1 MSDSFSIQYD
11 NLAASLNTVY
21 RLLQAGASKKDIMDE
36 AKQLSLYY
44 GKIIGILMARNVKP
58 SNIPN
63 SEMNDIINLR
73 IIIKQLKNG
82 NSRNERQKQDLIN
95 SIYKILGNIE
105 RLKQIGRNKA
115 LYSKGGKRKTHKRHH
130 THKRRRTHKRRHTRR
145 N

>member
-11 NLAASLNTVY
+11 NLVSSLKTVY
-21 RLLQAGASKKDIMDE
+21 KLLQAGAPKKAIFDE

-58 SNIPN
+58 GNIPN

-73 IIIKQLKNG
+73 LTIQQLKNG
-82 NSRNERQKQDLIN
+82 NSRNERQRQDLIN
-95 SIYKILGNIE
+95 SISKVLDNIE
-105 RLKQIGRNKA
+105 RLKQIGRNKG
-115 LYSKGGKRKTHKRHH
+115 LYSKGGKRKTHKRRH
-130 THKRRRTHKRRHTRR
+130 TKCRHTRR